1 MNEVI
6 AKVNKVELINQNV
19 YQVSLDVPVDSFIAG
34 QYLMIHLPSG
44 ESVPYS
50 IGSAAHELP
59 SLQLYIL
66 VADEA
71 SLAFKVVSYLKDN
84 ESVNLKI
91 PGGDC
96 HIDNGALKDSV
107 DQVLLVA
114 GGTGF
119 AQMKSMYDALTEQKY
134 QGKVSLY
141 WGVRTPEDSFLVD
154 WIESQDN
161 ISLVANDAEADWQG
175 TTGWLYEKI
184 VADNPDLSRS
194 VAYVSG
200 SPGMVYGT
208 LDKLEEAGLAHDASF
223 SDVFAYAPRPEKPQ
237 L

>member
-1 MNEVI
+1 VNEVI
-6 AKVNKVELINQNV
+6 AKVNKVELINRNV

-50 IGSAAHELP
+50 IGSAPHELP

-66 VADEA
+66 VADET
-71 SLAFKVVSYLKDN
+71 SLAFKVISYLQDN
-84 ESVNLKI
+84 ETINLKI

-96 HIDNGALKDSV
+96 HIDNGVLSDAV
-107 DQVLLVA
+107 EQVLLVA

-119 AQMKSMYDALTEQKY
+119 AQMKSMYDALTQQNY

-141 WGVRTPEDSFLVD
+141 WGVRTPEDSFLND
-154 WIESQDN
+154 WIATKNN
-161 ISLVANDAEADWQG
+161 ISLVVNEADTDWQG
-175 TTGWLYEKI
+175 ATGWLYEKI
-184 VADNPDLSRS
+184 VADNPDLNRS
-194 VAYVSG
+194 VAFVSG

-208 LDKLEEAGLAHDASF
+208 LDQLEAAGLAHDASF

>member
-19 YQVSLDVPVDSFIAG
+19 YQVSLEVPVDSFIAG

-66 VADEA
+66 VADEE
-71 SLAFKVVSYLKDN
+71 SLAHKVISHLQASDSVS
-84 ESVNLKI
+84 LKI

-96 HIDNGALKDSV
+96 HIENGALSDAV
-107 DQVLLVA
+107 DHVLLVA

-119 AQMKSMYDALTEQKY
+119 AQMKSMYDALTEQNY

-141 WGVRTPEDSFLVD
+141 WGVRTPEDSFLNS
-154 WIESQDN
+154 WIASKDN
-161 ISLVANDAEADWQG
+161 ISLVANEANADWQG

-184 VADNPDLSRS
+184 VADNADLSRTI
-194 VAYVSG
+194 AFVSG

-208 LDKLEEAGLAHDASF
+208 LDQLEAAGLAHDASY

>member
-1 MNEVI
+1 VNEVI
-6 AKVNKVELINQNV
+6 AKVNKVDLINQNV

-34 QYLMIHLPSG
+34 QYLMIQLPSG

-50 IGSAAHELP
+50 IGSAANELP

-71 SLAFKVVSYLKDN
+71 SLAHKVISYLQGN
-84 ESVNLKI
+84 ETVNLKI

-96 HIDNGALKDSV
+96 HIENGSLNEAV
-107 DQVLLVA
+107 EQVLLVA

-119 AQMKSMYDALTEQKY
+119 AQMKSMYDALTAQNY

-141 WGVRTPEDSFLVD
+141 WGVRTPEDSFLND
-154 WIESQDN
+154 WIATKDN
-161 ISLVANDAEADWQG
+161 VSLVANEADADWSG

-184 VADNPDLSRS
+184 VSDNTDLSRS
-194 VAYVSG
+194 VAFVSG

-208 LDKLEEAGLAHDASF
+208 LDKLEAAGLAHDASF

>member
-1 MNEVI
+1 VNEVI

-34 QYLMIHLPSG
+34 QYLMIQLPSG

-66 VADEA
+66 VADDA
-71 SLAFKVVSYLKDN
+71 SLAFKVISYLQDN

-96 HIDNGALKDSV
+96 HIDNGSLSNDV
-107 DQVLLVA
+107 DHVLLVA

-119 AQMKSMYDALTEQKY
+119 AQMKSMYDALAEQKF

-141 WGVRTPEDSFLVD
+141 WGVRTPEDSFLND
-154 WIESQDN
+154 WITSKDN
-161 ISLVANDAEADWQG
+161 ISLVANEADADWSG
-175 TTGWLYEKI
+175 TRGWLYEKI
-184 VADNPDLSRS
+184 IADHTDLSRC
-194 VAYVSG
+194 VAFVSG

-208 LDKLEEAGLAHDASF
+208 LDQLEGAGLAHDASF

>member
-19 YQVSLDVPVDSFIAG
+19 YQVSLDVPIDSFIAG
-34 QYLMIHLPSG
+34 QYLMIQLPSG

-50 IGSAAHELP
+50 IGSAPQELP

-71 SLAFKVVSYLKDN
+71 SLAFKVISHLQNNQTVD
-84 ESVNLKI
+84 LKI

-96 HIDNGALKDSV
+96 HIENGKINSEV
-107 DQVLLVA
+107 EQVLLVA

-119 AQMKSMYDALTEQKY
+119 AQMKSMYDALTAQNY
-134 QGKVSLY
+134 QGKVALY
-141 WGVRTPEDSFLVD
+141 WGVRTPEDSFLTD
-154 WIESQDN
+154 WIASKDN
-161 ISLVANDAEADWQG
+161 VSLVANEADANWSG

-184 VADNPDLSRS
+184 VADNADLSRS

-208 LDKLEEAGLAHDASF
+208 LDNLEEAGLAHDASF